1 MRILVLGGYG
11 TTGRVLAE
19 LLLAHSD
26 AHVVLAGRRLG
37 EAERAAGKLAETY
50 PGRVSSRVADARDA
64 ASLDLAF
71 ADVDLVAVAASVLA
85 CSDVVIEAALRAGV
99 DYFDL
104 LMPGEVKHG
113 ALERLRPS
121 IEAAG
126 RCFITDGGIH
136 PGLSAPVIRALAP
149 AFARLERAEVGAL
162 LRADW
167 AAYEFSVA
175 TIEEFVDEMLT
186 YRMEALRDGMW
197 TRVAWRDATRSFDFG
212 PLFGRERCALM
223 AMPELRGLP
232 ELIPSLRDC
241 AFYVSGFN
249 PVVDNVMLPVGYVAV
264 KYARETLGMPYAKVL
279 AWSLKRFSKPPYGTV
294 WQVEAEGELAGPEG
308 EAGRRGRAGLRV
320 SHPDG
325 YWLTAACAAAC
336 LLQYMDGSLRAPGVH
351 LQALAVEPARFL
363 RDLLAMGVR
372 LESFGVDVTA
382 LLAGSQTASA
392 AGGSIQR

>member
-19 LLLAHSD
+19 LLLARSRAD
-26 AHVVLAGRRLG
+26 VVLAGRRLG
-37 EAERAAGKLAETY
+37 EAERAAAELSQDY
-50 PGRVSSRVADARDA
+50 PGRVSARVADARDA
-64 ASLDLAF
+64 GSLAQAF
-71 ADVDLVAVAASVLA
+71 ADVDVVAVAASVLA
-85 CSDVVIEAALRAGV
+85 CSDVVVEAALRAGT

-104 LMPGEVKHG
+104 LMPGELKHD

-121 IEAAG
+121 IAAAG

-149 AFARLERAEVGAL
+149 AFGRLERAEVGAL

-186 YRMEALRDGMW
+186 YRMEALRDGLW
-197 TRVAWRDATRSFDFG
+197 TRVAWRDATRTFDFG
-212 PLFGRERCALM
+212 PPFGHERCALM
-223 AMPELRGLP
+223 AMSELRGLP

-264 KYARETLGMPYAKVL
+264 KYARETLGMPYAEL
-279 AWSLKRFSKPPYGTV
+279 LTWSLKRFSRPPYGTV
-294 WQVEAEGELAGPEG
+294 WQVEAEGELRGMRG
-308 EAGRRGRAGLRV
+308 EAGHRGRAGLRV

-325 YWLTAACAAAC
+325 YWLTAASAAAC
-336 LLQYMDGSLRAPGVH
+336 LLQYLDGSLRTPGVH
-351 LQALAVEPARFL
+351 LQALAVDPARFL
-363 RDLLAMGVR
+363 RDLVALGAR
-372 LESFGVDVTA
+372 LESFGVDAHA
-382 LLAGSQTASA
+382 LLAEGDSL
-392 AGGSIQR
+392 RE